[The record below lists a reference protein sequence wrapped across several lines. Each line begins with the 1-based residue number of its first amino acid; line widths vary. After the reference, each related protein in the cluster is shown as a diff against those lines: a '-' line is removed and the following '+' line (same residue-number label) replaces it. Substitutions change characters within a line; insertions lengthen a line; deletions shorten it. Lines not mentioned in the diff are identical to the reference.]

1 MTDHF
6 LIITPTDP
14 YFVPALEQAQ
24 IANDY
29 LFSLLPEAEMIIWN
43 ASETAE
49 FVDPGD
55 NFQRI
60 LCPACG
66 AEIAIADWQGMMDA
80 AYASHFG
87 DLTTTTPCCGAVG
100 SLNDLHYEWPAGFA
114 RFTLEALNP
123 QADLDDSHLLTLE
136 SILGC
141 PVRVI
146 WRAL

>member
-6 LIITPTDP
+6 LILIPTDP
-14 YFVPALEQAQ
+14 YFTPTLEQAQ

-29 LFSLLPEAEMIIWN
+29 LVSLLPEAEIVIWN
-43 ASETAE
+43 ASETVE
-49 FVDPGD
+49 FVDCGD
-55 NFQRI
+55 NFARI

-66 AEIAIADWQGMMDA
+66 SEIAIPDWQQMMDA
-80 AYASHFG
+80 AYASHFA
-87 DLTTTTPCCGAVG
+87 DLTANVPRCGAVG

-123 QADLDDSHLLTLE
+123 NADLDDSHLLTLE

-141 PVRVI
+141 PIRKI
-146 WRAL
+146 WRSL